1 MTTISKKVRYVLHG
15 VAYIAA
21 VSDGKPVPF
30 EAVMAYLR
38 AYSQSLTL
46 SESYIAKVFQEVS
59 RAGFLSASTGPRGG
73 YQLTRNPEELRLVD
87 LIEAVDGPLVSDCCL
102 LSVGGCSREESCGVR
117 RVVQEAELAFYH
129 ALERETL
136 ASLAQKMDFSEAPPP
151 VAVADQ

>member
-1 MTTISKKVRYVLHG
+1 MTTISKKARYVLHG

-21 VSDGKPVPF
+21 FSDGKPVPF

-46 SESYIAKVFQEVS
+46 SESYIAKVFQEGS

-73 YQLTRNPEELRLVD
+73 YQLTRNPKELFLVD

-102 LSVGGCSREESCGVR
+102 LSVGGCAREETCGVR
-117 RVVQEAELAFYH
+117 QVVQGAELAFYR
-129 ALERETL
+129 ALKKQTL
-136 ASLAQKMDFSEAPPP
+136 ASLAQKMDFSQAPPP